1 MRGKYI
7 IEKAIKPDDKVL
19 DIGGAFHPCHRA
31 NYIIDIAPYD
41 FYGDMTKR
49 AYPPDYTK
57 CHFSEKTYIQRDI
70 CDREP
75 FPFDDKYFDFVIASQ
90 VLEDIRDPIFVC
102 SEIIRVGKKGYIETP
117 SRYSEQ
123 TLRGRICEYSHH
135 RWLVDY
141 ADNKLEFTHK
151 PHKLHF
157 NSSFYLLS
165 PPKGFGINPRYGV
178 IGFLWETDFDY
189 AENCLLTEEEMATYL
204 SSIHKSVLNIDDYF
218 VPEDCIGEAF
228 ELIGPAKKVLSG
240 KGAVPP
246 ENGFIRKLLSRVA
259 SRFRL

>member
-7 IEKAIKPDDKVL
+7 IERAIKPDDKVL

-31 NYIIDIAPYD
+31 DYIIDIVPYD

-49 AYPPDYTK
+49 AYPPGYEK
-57 CHFSEKTYIQRDI
+57 CYFSEKTYIQRDI

-75 FPFDDKYFDFVIASQ
+75 FPFEDKYFDFVIASQ
-90 VLEDIRDPIFVC
+90 VLEDIRDPVFVC
-102 SEIIRVGKKGYIETP
+102 SEIIRIGKRGYIETP

-141 ADNKLEFTHK
+141 ADNKLEFTYK

-157 NSSFYLLS
+157 NSRFYLLP
-165 PPKGFGINPRYGV
+165 PPKAFGINPKYEV
-178 IGFLWETDFDY
+178 IGFLWETQFDY
-189 AENCLLTEEEMATYL
+189 RENCVLTEEDMSEYL
-204 SSIHKSVLNIDDYF
+204 SSIHGKVRGIEDYF
-218 VPEDCIGEAF
+218 VPESCIGEGF
-228 ELIGPAKKVLSG
+228 ELVVSPKKVLPG
-240 KGAVPP
+240 TKAVPAIDGYVR
-246 ENGFIRKLLSRVA
+246 NKLSGVA